1 MYMPDAP
8 CPSYL
13 HRLARVLMPRERL
26 ALCGVAL
33 RYGASGVVVR
43 RLPDGRAA
51 YSGLYRCG
59 DFWRCPSCRV
69 TLGIRRARQI
79 ESALRA
85 HVVDVGGSALL
96 ATYTVP
102 HARDES
108 LLVVLA
114 RLSDTWRRYAKHA
127 WRDALGAYYVGS
139 VRALEVVHGVN
150 GWHPHYHALL
160 YISPGL
166 PYLTPVAVAL
176 AERWSEVAGADWRAD
191 VRQVARDGV
200 AAVAR
205 YLTTDGISGAS
216 YEVASPAAK
225 VSSGRSYPEILYD
238 YGRFRSS
245 VDAALVYEYAA
256 ALHGVHHLTISPRL
270 RKMYDFTDPASGWS
284 AIADE
289 DVLALLNSD
298 EWLSVLSAGEERN
311 LLDNFARSC

>member
-1 MYMPDAP
+1 MPDVP
-8 CPSYL
+8 CSSYL
-13 HRLARVLMPRERL
+13 HRLARSLMPRERL

-79 ESALRA
+79 ETALRA
-85 HVVDVGGSALL
+85 HVDAGGSALL

-102 HARDES
+102 HTRDEA
-108 LLVVLA
+108 LPVVLD
-114 RLSDTWRRYAKHA
+114 RLAGTWRRYARNA
-127 WRDALGAYYVGS
+127 WHDVLGEHYVGN

-150 GWHPHYHALL
+150 GWHPHYHVLVFV
-160 YISPGL
+160 SPGL
-166 PYLTPVAVAL
+166 PYLTPVCVAL
-176 AERWSEVAGADWRAD
+176 SERWSRVAGADWRAD

-205 YLTTDGISGAS
+205 YLTTDGVAGAAF
-216 YEVASPAAK
+216 ETASPAAK
-225 VSSGRSYPEILYD
+225 VPAGRSYTQLLHD

-245 VDAALVYEYAA
+245 VDAALVFEYAA
-256 ALHGVHHLTISPRL
+256 ALHGAHHLTVSPRL
-270 RKMYDFTDPASGWS
+270 RRLYDFVDPALDW
-284 AIADE
+284 AQIADE

-298 EWLSVLSAGEERN
+298 EWLSILNAGEDGN
-311 LLDNFARSC
+311 LLDDFARLR

>member
-1 MYMPDAP
+1 MDAP

-26 ALCGVAL
+26 ALCGVVL

-59 DFWRCPSCRV
+59 DFWRCPSCRL

-79 ESALRA
+79 ETALRA
-85 HVVDVGGSALL
+85 HVDGGGSALL

-102 HARDES
+102 HTRDEA
-108 LLVVLA
+108 LPVVLA
-114 RLSDTWRRYAKHA
+114 RLADTWRRYAKSVL
-127 WRDALGAYYVGS
+127 RDVVGRHYVGA

-150 GWHPHYHALL
+150 GWHPHYHALV

-166 PYLTPVAVAL
+166 PYLTPVAVSL
-176 AERWSEVAGADWRAD
+176 AERWSQVAGADWRAD

-205 YLTTDGISGAS
+205 YLTTDGVAGAS

-225 VSSGRSYPEILYD
+225 VPAGRSYTQLLYD
-238 YGRFRSS
+238 YARYRSS

-270 RKMYDFTDPASGWS
+270 RRLYDFVDPASGWS
-284 AIADE
+284 QIADE

-298 EWLSVLSAGEERN
+298 EWLSILNSGEDRN
-311 LLDNFARSC
+311 LLDDFAQLR

>member
-1 MYMPDAP
+1 
-8 CPSYL
+8 
-13 HRLARVLMPRERL
+13 MPRERL

-69 TLGIRRARQI
+69 TLGIRRARQV
-79 ESALRA
+79 ESALRS
-85 HVVDVGGSALL
+85 HVDAGGSALL

-102 HARDES
+102 HTRDES
-108 LLVVLA
+108 LPVVLA
-114 RLSDTWRRYAKHA
+114 RLAGTWRRYAVHT
-127 WRDALGAYYVGS
+127 WRDVLGAHYVGT
-139 VRALEVVHGVN
+139 VRALEVTHGVH
-150 GWHPHYHALL
+150 GWHPHYHALVFV
-160 YISPGL
+160 SPGL

-191 VRQVARDGV
+191 IRQVARDGV

-216 YEVASPAAK
+216 YEVASPASKIPA
-225 VSSGRSYPEILYD
+225 GRSYTQLLWD
-238 YGRFRSS
+238 YARYRSS

-256 ALHGVHHLTISPRL
+256 ALHGVHHLTVSPRL
-270 RKMYDFTDPASGWS
+270 RGLYDFTDPASGW
-284 AIADE
+284 DE
-289 DVLALLNSD
+289 ISDDDILALLNGA
-298 EWLSVLSAGEERN
+298 EWLSILNAGEERN
-311 LLDNFARSC
+311 LLDDLARM

>member
-1 MYMPDAP
+1 MPDAP

-26 ALCGVAL
+26 ALCGVVL

-43 RLPDGRAA
+43 RLPDGRAC

-79 ESALRA
+79 ETALRA
-85 HVVDVGGSALL
+85 HVDAGGSALL

-102 HARDES
+102 HDRDES
-108 LLVVLA
+108 LPVVLA
-114 RLSDTWRRYAKHA
+114 RLADTWRRYVKHA
-127 WRDALGAYYVGS
+127 WRDCVGAHYVGN
-139 VRALEVVHGVN
+139 VRALEVVCGVN
-150 GWHPHYHALL
+150 GWHPHYHALVFV
-160 YISPGL
+160 SPGL

-205 YLTTDGISGAS
+205 YLTTDGVAGAAF
-216 YEVASPAAK
+216 ETASPAAK
-225 VSSGRSYPEILYD
+225 VPAGRSYPELLYD
-238 YGRFRSS
+238 YARYRSS
-245 VDAALVYEYAA
+245 SDAALIYEYAA
-256 ALHGVHHLTISPRL
+256 ALHGVHHLTVSPRL
-270 RKMYDFTDPASGWS
+270 RRLYDFVDPALDW
-284 AIADE
+284 AQIADE

-298 EWLSVLSAGEERN
+298 EWLSILNAGEDGN
-311 LLDNFARSC
+311 LLDDFARLR

>member
-1 MYMPDAP
+1 MPDVP

-13 HRLARVLMPRERL
+13 HRLARALMPRERL
-26 ALCGVAL
+26 ALCGVVL

-43 RLPDGRAA
+43 RLPDGRAC

-69 TLGIRRARQI
+69 ALGICRARQV
-79 ESALRA
+79 ESALRQ
-85 HVVDVGGSALL
+85 HVDSGGSALL

-102 HARDES
+102 HTRDES
-108 LLVVLA
+108 LPVVLS
-114 RLSDTWRRYAKHA
+114 RLAGTWRRYAKHA
-127 WRDALGAYYVGS
+127 WRDVLGGFYVGN

-150 GWHPHYHALL
+150 GWHPHYHALV

-205 YLTTDGISGAS
+205 YLTTDGVAGAAF
-216 YEVASPAAK
+216 ETASPAAK
-225 VSSGRSYPEILYD
+225 IPAGRSYVQILYD
-238 YGRFRSS
+238 YARYRSS
-245 VDAALVYEYAA
+245 ADAALVYEYAA
-256 ALHGVHHLTISPRL
+256 SLHGVHHLTVSPRL
-270 RKMYDFTDPASGWS
+270 RRMYDFVDPALSWS
-284 AIADE
+284 EIADE
-289 DVLALLNSD
+289 DVLALLDSG
-298 EWLSVLSAGEERN
+298 EWLSILNAGEDRN
-311 LLDNFARSC
+311 LLDDFARLR

>member
-1 MYMPDAP
+1 MPDAP

-13 HRLARVLMPRERL
+13 HRLARALMPRERL

-33 RYGASGVVVR
+33 RFGASGVVIR

-69 TLGIRRARQI
+69 ALGIRRARQI
-79 ESALRA
+79 ETALRA
-85 HVVDVGGSALL
+85 HVDAGGSALL

-102 HARDES
+102 HTRDES
-108 LLVVLA
+108 LPVVLV
-114 RLSDTWRRYAKHA
+114 RLADTWRRYARNA
-127 WRDALGAYYVGS
+127 WRDVLGAHYVGN
-139 VRALEVVHGVN
+139 VRALEVVHGVS

-160 YISPGL
+160 FVRPGL
-166 PYLTPVAVAL
+166 PFLTPVSVAL
-176 AERWSEVAGADWRAD
+176 AERWSEVAGAEWRAD

-205 YLTTDGISGAS
+205 YLTTDGVAGAS

-225 VSSGRSYPEILYD
+225 VPAGRSYTQLLWD
-238 YGRFRSS
+238 YARYRSS

-256 ALHGVHHLTISPRL
+256 ALHGAHHLTVSPRL
-270 RKMYDFTDPASGWS
+270 RRLYDFVDPALDW
-284 AIADE
+284 AQIADE

-298 EWLSVLSAGEERN
+298 EWLSILNAGEDRN
-311 LLDNFARSC
+311 LLDDFARLR

>member
-1 MYMPDAP
+1 MPDAP

-13 HRLARVLMPRERL
+13 HRLARALMPRERL

-69 TLGIRRARQI
+69 TLGIRWARRI
-79 ESALRA
+79 EAALRA
-85 HVVDVGGSALL
+85 HVESGGSALL

-102 HARDES
+102 HTRDEA
-108 LLVVLA
+108 LPVVLV
-114 RLSDTWRRYAKHA
+114 RLADTWRRYAKHA
-127 WRDALGAYYVGS
+127 WRDALGAHYVGA

-150 GWHPHYHALL
+150 GWHPHYHALV

-176 AERWSEVAGADWRAD
+176 SERWSEVAGAEWRAD
-191 VRQVARDGV
+191 VRQVAWDGV

-205 YLTTDGISGAS
+205 YLTTDGVAGAAF
-216 YEVASPAAK
+216 ETASPAAK
-225 VSSGRSYPEILYD
+225 IPAGRSYTQLLDD
-238 YGRFRSS
+238 YARYRSS
-245 VDAALVYEYAA
+245 ADAALVYEYAA
-256 ALHGVHHLTISPRL
+256 SLHGVHHLTVSPRL
-270 RKMYDFTDPASGWS
+270 RRLYDFADPAYDWS
-284 AIADE
+284 QVADE
-289 DVLALLNSD
+289 DVLALLNGE
-298 EWLSVLSAGEERN
+298 EWLSILNAGEDRN
-311 LLDNFARSC
+311 LLDDLSRSY

>member
-1 MYMPDAP
+1 MPDAP

-13 HRLARVLMPRERL
+13 HRLARSLMPRERL

-69 TLGIRRARQI
+69 ALGIRRARQI
-79 ESALRA
+79 EAALRQ
-85 HVVDVGGSALL
+85 HVDAGGSALL

-102 HARDES
+102 HTRDEA
-108 LLVVLA
+108 LPVVLA
-114 RLSDTWRRYAKHA
+114 RLSDTWRRYARNA
-127 WRDALGAYYVGS
+127 WRDVLGAHYVGN

-160 YISPGL
+160 FISSGL
-166 PYLTPVAVAL
+166 PYLTLVAVAL
-176 AERWSEVAGADWRAD
+176 AERWSEVAGAGWRSD
-191 VRQVARDGV
+191 VRQVAHDGV

-205 YLTTDGISGAS
+205 YLTTDGVAGAS

-225 VSSGRSYPEILYD
+225 VSAGRSYMQILHD
-238 YGRFRSS
+238 YARYRSS
-245 VDAALVYEYAA
+245 ADAALVYEYAS
-256 ALHGVHHLTISPRL
+256 ALHGVHHLAISPRL
-270 RKMYDFTDPASGWS
+270 RKRYDFTDPALGWS
-284 AIADE
+284 EIADE
-289 DVLALLNSD
+289 DVLALLDSG
-298 EWLSVLSAGEERN
+298 EWLSILNAGEERN
-311 LLDNFARSC
+311 LLDDFARSC

>member
-1 MYMPDAP
+1 MSDAP

-13 HRLARVLMPRERL
+13 HRLARALMPRERL

-33 RYGASGVVVR
+33 RYGALGVVVR

-79 ESALRA
+79 ESALRQ
-85 HVVDVGGSALL
+85 HVDAGGSALL

-108 LLVVLA
+108 LPVVLA
-114 RLSDTWRRYAKHA
+114 RLSDTWRRYAMHV
-127 WRDALGAYYVGS
+127 WRDVLGRYYVGA
-139 VRALEVVHGVN
+139 VRALEVTHGVN
-150 GWHPHYHALL
+150 GWHPHYHALV

-166 PYLTPVAVAL
+166 PYLTPVTVAL

-205 YLTTDGISGAS
+205 YLTTDGVAGAAF
-216 YEVASPAAK
+216 ETASPAAK
-225 VSSGRSYPEILYD
+225 IPSGRSYTQLLYD
-238 YGRFRSS
+238 YARYRSS

-256 ALHGVHHLTISPRL
+256 ALHAAHHLTISPRL
-270 RKMYDFTDPASGWS
+270 RKLYDFTDPASGWDE
-284 AIADE
+284 IADE

-298 EWLSVLSAGEERN
+298 EWLSILDAGEERN
-311 LLDNFARSC
+311 LLDDLSRSW

>member
-1 MYMPDAP
+1 MPDAP

-13 HRLARVLMPRERL
+13 HRLARALMPRERL

-79 ESALRA
+79 ETALRA
-85 HVVDVGGSALL
+85 HVDAGGSALL

-102 HARDES
+102 HTRDES
-108 LLVVLA
+108 LPVVLA
-114 RLSDTWRRYAKHA
+114 RLAGTWRRYARNA
-127 WRDALGAYYVGS
+127 WHDVLGDHYVGA
-139 VRALEVVHGVN
+139 VRALEVTHGVN
-150 GWHPHYHALL
+150 GWHPHYHALI
-160 YISPGL
+160 YVSAGL
-166 PYLTPVAVAL
+166 PYLTPISVAL
-176 AERWSEVAGADWRAD
+176 SERWSEVAGAEWRAD

-205 YLTTDGISGAS
+205 YLTTDGIAGAS
-216 YEVASPAAK
+216 YEVASP
-225 VSSGRSYPEILYD
+225 SSKIPAGRSYVQILWD
-238 YGRFRSS
+238 YARYRSS
-245 VDAALVYEYAA
+245 VDAALIYEYAA

-270 RKMYDFTDPASGWS
+270 RRLYDFVDPASGWS
-284 AIADE
+284 QVADE

-298 EWLSVLSAGEERN
+298 EWLSILNSGEDRN
-311 LLDNFARSC
+311 LLDDFAQLC

>member
-1 MYMPDAP
+1 MPDAP
-8 CPSYL
+8 CPFYL
-13 HRLARVLMPRERL
+13 HRLARALMPRERL

-33 RYGASGVVVR
+33 RYGASGVVIR

-79 ESALRA
+79 ETALRA
-85 HVVDVGGSALL
+85 HVDAGGSALL

-102 HARDES
+102 HTRDES
-108 LLVVLA
+108 LPVVLA
-114 RLSDTWRRYAKHA
+114 RLADTWRRYAKSA
-127 WRDALGAYYVGS
+127 LRDVLGRHYVGA

-150 GWHPHYHALL
+150 GWHPHYHVLVFV
-160 YISPGL
+160 SPGL
-166 PYLTPVAVAL
+166 PYLTPVAVSL

-205 YLTTDGISGAS
+205 YLTTDGVAGAAF
-216 YEVASPAAK
+216 ETASPAAK
-225 VSSGRSYPEILYD
+225 IPAGRSYVQILWD
-238 YGRFRSS
+238 YARYRSS

-256 ALHGVHHLTISPRL
+256 SLHGVHHLTISPRL
-270 RKMYDFTDPASGWS
+270 RRLYDFVDPALDWS
-284 AIADE
+284 EIADE
-289 DVLALLNSD
+289 DVLALLNSE
-298 EWLSVLSAGEERN
+298 EWLSILNSGEDRN
-311 LLDNFARSC
+311 LLDDFARLC

>member
-1 MYMPDAP
+1 MPDAP

-13 HRLARVLMPRERL
+13 HRLARLLMPRERL

-79 ESALRA
+79 ETALRA
-85 HVVDVGGSALL
+85 HVDAGGSALL

-102 HARDES
+102 HTRDES
-108 LLVVLA
+108 LPVVLA
-114 RLSDTWRRYAKHA
+114 RLADTWRRYAKSA
-127 WRDALGAYYVGS
+127 LRDVLGRHYVGA

-150 GWHPHYHALL
+150 GWHPHYHVLVFV
-160 YISPGL
+160 SPGL
-166 PYLTPVAVAL
+166 PYLTPVAVSL

-191 VRQVARDGV
+191 VRQVARDGA

-205 YLTTDGISGAS
+205 YLTTDGISGAAF
-216 YEVASPAAK
+216 ETASPAAK
-225 VSSGRSYPEILYD
+225 IPAGRSYVQILWD
-238 YGRFRSS
+238 YARYRSS
-245 VDAALVYEYAA
+245 VDAALIYEYAA
-256 ALHGVHHLTISPRL
+256 ALHGVHHLTVSPRL
-270 RKMYDFTDPASGWS
+270 RRLYDFTDPASGWS
-284 AIADE
+284 QVADE

-298 EWLSVLSAGEERN
+298 EWLSILNSGEDRN
-311 LLDNFARSC
+311 LLDDFAQLC

>member
-1 MYMPDAP
+1 MPDVP

-13 HRLARVLMPRERL
+13 HRLARALMPRERL
-26 ALCGVAL
+26 ALCGVVL

-79 ESALRA
+79 ETALRA
-85 HVVDVGGSALL
+85 HVDAGGSALL

-102 HARDES
+102 HGRDES
-108 LLVVLA
+108 LPVVLA
-114 RLSDTWRRYAKHA
+114 RLAGAWRRYAKSVF
-127 WRDALGAYYVGS
+127 RDVLGRRYVGA
-139 VRALEVVHGVN
+139 VRALEVTHGAS
-150 GWHPHYHALL
+150 GWHPHYHALVF
-160 YISPGL
+160 IAPGL

-176 AERWSEVAGADWRAD
+176 AERWSQVAGAEWRAD

-205 YLTTDGISGAS
+205 YLTTDGVAGAAF
-216 YEVASPAAK
+216 ETANPAAK
-225 VSSGRSYPEILYD
+225 VPAGRSYSDILWD
-238 YGRFRSS
+238 YARCRSS
-245 VDAALVYEYAA
+245 ADAALVYEYAA
-256 ALHGVHHLTISPRL
+256 VLHGVHHLTVSPRL
-270 RKMYDFTDPASGWS
+270 RRLYDFVDPALGWS
-284 AIADE
+284 EIADE

-298 EWLSVLSAGEERN
+298 EWLSILNAGEDRN
-311 LLDNFARSC
+311 LLDDFARLR

>member
-1 MYMPDAP
+1 
-8 CPSYL
+8 
-13 HRLARVLMPRERL
+13 MPRERL

-69 TLGIRRARQI
+69 TLGIRRAHQI
-79 ESALRA
+79 ESALRQ
-85 HVVDVGGSALL
+85 HVDGGGSALL

-102 HARDES
+102 HMRDES
-108 LLVVLA
+108 LPVVLA
-114 RLSDTWRRYAKHA
+114 RLSDTWRRYARNA
-127 WRDALGAYYVGS
+127 WHDVLGDHYVGA
-139 VRALEVVHGVN
+139 VRALEVTHGVN
-150 GWHPHYHALL
+150 GWHPHYHALI
-160 YISPGL
+160 YVSAGL
-166 PYLTPVAVAL
+166 PYLTPVAVSL
-176 AERWSEVAGADWRAD
+176 AERWSWVAGAEWRAD

-225 VSSGRSYPEILYD
+225 IPSGRSYAQLLWD
-238 YGRFRSS
+238 YARYRSS

-256 ALHGVHHLTISPRL
+256 ALHGVHHLTVSPRL
-270 RKMYDFTDPASGWS
+270 RRLYDFTDPASGWDGIS
-284 AIADE
+284 DDDI
-289 DVLALLNSD
+289 LALLNSD
-298 EWLSVLSAGEERN
+298 EWLSILNSGEERN
-311 LLDNFARSC
+311 LLDDFAQLC

>member
-1 MYMPDAP
+1 MPDAP

-13 HRLARVLMPRERL
+13 HRLARALMPRERL

-43 RLPDGRAA
+43 RLPDGRAC

-79 ESALRA
+79 ESALRQ
-85 HVVDVGGSALL
+85 HVDAGGSSLL

-102 HARDES
+102 HTRDEA
-108 LLVVLA
+108 LLVVLD
-114 RLSDTWRRYAKHA
+114 RLSGTWRRYAMGV
-127 WRDALGAYYVGS
+127 WRDVVGRFYVGNI
-139 VRALEVVHGVN
+139 RALEVVHGVN
-150 GWHPHYHALL
+150 GWHPHYHVLVFV
-160 YISPGL
+160 SPGL
-166 PYLTPVAVAL
+166 PYLTPVAVSL
-176 AERWSEVAGADWRAD
+176 AERWSRVAGAEWRAD

-205 YLTTDGISGAS
+205 YLTTDGVAGAS

-225 VSSGRSYPEILYD
+225 VSSGRSYTQLLYD

-245 VDAALVYEYAA
+245 VDAALVFEYAA
-256 ALHGVHHLTISPRL
+256 ALHGVHHLTVSPRL
-270 RKMYDFTDPASGWS
+270 RKLYDFTDPASGWS
-284 AIADE
+284 QIADE
-289 DVLALLNSD
+289 DVLALLNSG
-298 EWLSVLSAGEERN
+298 EWLSILNAGEERN
-311 LLDNFARSC
+311 LLDDLSRSW

>member
-1 MYMPDAP
+1 MPDAP

-13 HRLARVLMPRERL
+13 HRLARALMPRERL

-79 ESALRA
+79 ESALRQ
-85 HVVDVGGSALL
+85 HVDAGGSALL

-102 HARDES
+102 HTRDEA
-108 LLVVLA
+108 LPVVLA
-114 RLSDTWRRYAKHA
+114 RLADTWRRYAMHV
-127 WRDALGAYYVGS
+127 WRDVVGRHYVGA
-139 VRALEVVHGVN
+139 VRALEVTHGVN
-150 GWHPHYHALL
+150 GWHPHYHALV

-176 AERWSEVAGADWRAD
+176 AERWSQVAGAEWRAD

-205 YLTTDGISGAS
+205 YLTTDGVAGAAF
-216 YEVASPAAK
+216 ETANPASKIPA
-225 VSSGRSYPEILYD
+225 GRSYPELLYD

-270 RKMYDFTDPASGWS
+270 RRLYDFVDPASGWDE
-284 AIADE
+284 IADE
-289 DVLALLNSD
+289 DVLALLDSD
-298 EWLSVLSAGEERN
+298 EWLSIVNAGEDRN
-311 LLDNFARSC
+311 LLDDFAQLC

>member
-1 MYMPDAP
+1 MPDVP
-8 CPSYL
+8 CSSYL
-13 HRLARVLMPRERL
+13 HRLARALMPRERL

-79 ESALRA
+79 ETALRA
-85 HVVDVGGSALL
+85 HVDAGGSALL

-102 HARDES
+102 HDRDES
-108 LLVVLA
+108 LPVVLA
-114 RLSDTWRRYAKHA
+114 RLAGTWRRYAKSVL
-127 WRDALGAYYVGS
+127 RDVLGRHYVGA
-139 VRALEVVHGVN
+139 VRALEVTHGVS
-150 GWHPHYHALL
+150 GWHPHYHALVFV
-160 YISPGL
+160 SPGL
-166 PYLTPVAVAL
+166 PYLTPVSVAL
-176 AERWSEVAGADWRAD
+176 AERWSQVAGAEWRAD

-225 VSSGRSYPEILYD
+225 VPAGRSYVQILWD
-238 YGRFRSS
+238 YARYRSS
-245 VDAALVYEYAA
+245 ADAALVYEYAA
-256 ALHGVHHLTISPRL
+256 ALHGVHHLTVSPRL
-270 RKMYDFTDPASGWS
+270 RRLYDFVDPALDW
-284 AIADE
+284 AQIADE

-298 EWLSVLSAGEERN
+298 EWLSILNAGEDGN
-311 LLDNFARSC
+311 LLDDFARLR

>member
-1 MYMPDAP
+1 MPGAP

-13 HRLARVLMPRERL
+13 HRLARALMPRERL
-26 ALCGVAL
+26 ALCGVVL

-69 TLGIRRARQI
+69 MLGIRRARQI
-79 ESALRA
+79 ETALRV
-85 HVVDVGGSALL
+85 HVDAGGSALL

-102 HARDES
+102 HARDEA
-108 LLVVLA
+108 LPVVLA
-114 RLSDTWRRYAKHA
+114 RLSDTWRRYARNA
-127 WRDALGAYYVGS
+127 WADVLGEYYVGS

-160 YISPGL
+160 FVAGGL

-191 VRQVARDGV
+191 VRWVAHDGV

-205 YLTTDGISGAS
+205 YLTMDGVAGAS

-225 VSSGRSYPEILYD
+225 VPAGRSYPELLYD
-238 YGRFRSS
+238 YARYRSS
-245 VDAALVYEYAA
+245 SDAALIYEYAA
-256 ALHGVHHLTISPRL
+256 ALHGVHHLTVSPRL
-270 RKMYDFTDPASGWS
+270 RRLYDFVDPALNWS
-284 AIADE
+284 EIADE
-289 DVLALLNSD
+289 DVLALLSSE
-298 EWLSVLSAGEERN
+298 EWLSILNAGEDRN
-311 LLDNFARSC
+311 LLDDFARLR